1 MIEKSVWLAC
11 GQAEAFRLFTDGVSE
26 WWPATHRL
34 SKEADGEVF
43 LLASGR
49 FFERTRD
56 GREFEM
62 GRVREWSAPER
73 IVLDFYLGTGPDNPT
88 SVTITFMLD
97 NGGTRIDVRHTETEA
112 SAALWNLRAPV
123 FDRSWDSVLEKFQE
137 TVDSR

>member
-11 GQAEAFRLFTDGVSE
+11 GQAEAFRLFTDEVSR

-34 SKEADGEVF
+34 SKASDGEVF

-62 GRVREWSAPER
+62 GRVLEWPAVER
-73 IVLDFYLGTGPDNPT
+73 IVLDFYLGTGPDHPT
-88 SVTITFMLD
+88 SVTITFTPES
-97 NGGTRIDVRHTETEA
+97 GGTRIDVRHTGTGA

-123 FDRSWDSVLEKFQE
+123 FNGSWDSVLANFEKSF
-137 TVDSR
+137 DRR